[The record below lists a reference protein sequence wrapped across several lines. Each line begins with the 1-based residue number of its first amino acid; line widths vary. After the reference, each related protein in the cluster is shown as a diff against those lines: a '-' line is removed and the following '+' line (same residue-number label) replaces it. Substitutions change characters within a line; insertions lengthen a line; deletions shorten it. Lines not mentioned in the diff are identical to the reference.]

1 MTQETDSNRTPA
13 FDSIW
18 TGVNLATM
26 TGPTSDYGILR
37 DAALAVRDGRIA
49 WLGPVTALD
58 AAQRAELAEGAGLL
72 HRLGRRD
79 HECRD
84 REGRGR
90 LDPRRLPRAL
100 SGRARSRP

>member
-1 MTQETDSNRTPA
+1 MTQESDSNNTPA

-49 WLGPVTALD
+49 WLGPMTALD
-58 AAQRAELAEGAGLL
+58 AAQRDEAGTIFDLDGAWITPCLL
-72 HRLGRRD
+72 YTSD
-79 HECRD
+79 AADECVNV
-84 REGRGR
+84 
-90 LDPRRLPRAL
+90 
-100 SGRARSRP
+100 